1 MASRYR
7 DLQWGTKSGD
17 YPIVIEKFNAF
28 KDTGRG
34 ISFGHDRARI
44 SKYRAPFSRFAVSK
58 DTLRAVTL
66 SPAYFYD
73 IHQQIPVIA
82 ADLFY
87 LIDKPSMAGEVAY
100 IQLIVNED
108 KSMRAKIRT
117 KSKTYVCE
125 YCIEDEQWHIRYR
138 DMSKPWNW

>member
-7 DLQWGTKSGD
+7 DLQWGTKSGN

-28 KDTGRG
+28 KDTDSSIEDYLGN
-34 ISFGHDRARI
+34 ARVG
-44 SKYRAPFSRFAVSK
+44 KYRAPFARLAVSR
-58 DTLRAVTL
+58 DTRCAVTMR
-66 SPAYFYD
+66 SDYHYAVTR
-73 IHQQIPVIA
+73 QIPVMA

-87 LIDKPSMAGEVAY
+87 LIDKPGLAGEVAY

-117 KSKTYVCE
+117 ESKLYVYE
-125 YCIEDEQWHIRYR
+125 YRLETEQWHAVYV
-138 DMSKPWNW
+138 DCSKPWNW

>member
-1 MASRYR
+1 MTSRYR

-28 KDTGRG
+28 KDTEAKVEVTEGNASIG
-34 ISFGHDRARI
+34 
-44 SKYRAPFSRFAVSK
+44 KYRAPFARLAVSR
-58 DTLRAVTL
+58 DTLYAVTVR
-66 SPAYFYD
+66 ADYYYE
-73 IHQQIPVIA
+73 IQKQIPVLA

-87 LIDKPSMAGEVAY
+87 LIDKPSVAGEVAY

-117 KSKTYVCE
+117 ESKLYVYE
-125 YCIEDEQWHIRYR
+125 YRLETEQWHGVYV
-138 DMSKPWNW
+138 DCSKPRNW

>member
-28 KDTGRG
+28 KDADSSIEVRRG
-34 ISFGHDRARI
+34 NARL
-44 SKYRAPFSRFAVSK
+44 SGYRAPFARFSVCK
-58 DTLRAVTL
+58 DTLCAVTVF
-66 SPAYFYD
+66 PDYYYE
-73 IHQQIPVIA
+73 IQKQIPVMA

-87 LIDKPSMAGEVAY
+87 LIDKPSVAGEVAY

-117 KSKTYVCE
+117 ETKLYVYE
-125 YCIEDEQWHIRYR
+125 YRLETEQWHGVYV
-138 DMSKPWNW
+138 DCSKPWNW

>member
-28 KDTGRG
+28 KDTDGSPEVRRG
-34 ISFGHDRARI
+34 NARLNG
-44 SKYRAPFSRFAVSK
+44 YRAPFARFAVSK
-58 DTLRAVTL
+58 DTLCAVTL
-66 SPAYFYD
+66 FPDYYYE
-73 IHQQIPVIA
+73 IQKQIPVMA

-87 LIDKPSMAGEVAY
+87 LIDKPSVAGEVAY

-117 KSKTYVCE
+117 NVNTYVCE
-125 YCIEDEQWHIRYR
+125 YNLDNEQWYLRNR
-138 DMSKPWNW
+138 DMSKPRNW